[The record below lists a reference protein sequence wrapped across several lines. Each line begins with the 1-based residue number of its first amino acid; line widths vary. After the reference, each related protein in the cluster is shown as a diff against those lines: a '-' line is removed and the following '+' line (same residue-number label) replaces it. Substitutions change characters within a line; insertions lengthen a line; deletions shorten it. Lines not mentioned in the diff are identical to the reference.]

1 MATRIPKE
9 KANELAKVFAKAVKK
24 TPKKVQQAENK
35 PVLNANGI
43 KKFMEKRADIM
54 KQAVANGYKSNLKI
68 ENSQVKNDLRT
79 GDVYSIEYN
88 EFRVTITNKTKNKT
102 TILNLGVL
110 LSGMSVRDAVN
121 FMKYIQTLPGEVLE
135 DLAIEADRITS
146 STGQSMNTTTNPD
159 FTAGGI
165 YRGGKDN
172 ITTSPSHL
180 VHELG
185 HAMDYHGKD
194 NLDGKN
200 NYSRIMKNKKFLEA
214 FEIGLKR
221 FKQAGNK
228 QFDYND
234 KSTWPKGVKIK
245 VGNKKMTL
253 PDMNSN
259 YCTANPYELW
269 AEIYSALTLGYCNSY
284 HTLTKYFPEALEV
297 GKEILEEIRNES
309 AISRHNSEARKI
321 QRQMEQGIIIFGV

>member
-1 MATRIPKE
+1 MTTRIPEK

-24 TPKKVQQAENK
+24 TPKKVRQAENE
-35 PVLNANGI
+35 PVLNADGI
-43 KKFMEKRADIM
+43 KKFFEKHAEIM
-54 KQAVANGYKSNLKI
+54 KQAVANGYKPNLKI

-102 TILNLGVL
+102 TILNLNAL
-110 LSGMSVRDAVN
+110 LSGMSTEDAVN

-146 STGQSMNTTTNPD
+146 STGQNMNTTTNPD

-172 ITTSPSHL
+172 ITTSPRHL

-185 HAMDYHGKD
+185 HAMDYHGEK
-194 NLDGKN
+194 NMSGKN

-221 FKQAGNK
+221 FKDAGNK

-234 KSTWPKGVKIK
+234 KSTWSSGKKLK
-245 VGNKKMTL
+245 FGNIQFTMTQ
-253 PDMNSN
+253 DSN
-259 YCTANPYELW
+259 YCTANPKELW
-269 AEIYSALTLGYCNSY
+269 AEIYSALTMGSCSSY
-284 HTLTKYFPEALEV
+284 NTIVKYFPEAIKV
-297 GKEILEEIRNES
+297 GKEILNEIRNEPEKN
-309 AISRHNSEARKI
+309 RHNSQIRKI
-321 QRQMEQGIIIFGV
+321 KRQLDQGFITFGV